1 MGGGGGAVRVR
12 GGGQK
17 NGDRKILEMTGES
30 GVGVGPEVEDEVERR
45 KPCAEGR
52 RQRSGVVK
60 RGPAGFVL
68 GVGGVE
74 QSTGNREGGGGG
86 VAGEFDAGGGVG
98 GAKGGEGRE
107 RDDEIA
113 EGAAAPSRSS
123 AAPRWMPG

>member
-1 MGGGGGAVRVR
+1 VGGGGGAGGVRR
-12 GGGQK
+12 GGQK

-45 KPCAEGR
+45 EPGGEGR
-52 RQRSGVVK
+52 RERSGVVE
-60 RGPAGFVL
+60 RSPAGFVL

-74 QSTGNREGGGGG
+74 QSAGNSEGGSGG

-107 RDDEIA
+107 RDEEIA
-113 EGAAAPSRSS
+113 EGTAAEN
-123 AAPRWMPG
+123 